1 MSLSCAPWAL
11 MTQRSAHRHRL
22 GQWEYS
28 SKNIVPPGRY
38 ERKRLFVV
46 ERLDV
51 DAVDTCGEVSPMGTP
66 PYRRCLICDR
76 YNDMSTACL
85 AGKIRRLGQL

>member
-1 MSLSCAPWAL
+1 
-11 MTQRSAHRHRL
+11 
-22 GQWEYS
+22 
-28 SKNIVPPGRY
+28 
-38 ERKRLFVV
+38 LFVV

-76 YNDMSTACL
+76 YNDMSTAGL
-85 AGKIRRLGQL
+85 AGKIRRLG